1 MTSLWKSERTG
12 TATVAG
18 VPAVLI
24 ARGSALS
31 MWMTASLD
39 ASNRG
44 VVPNERTG
52 EDARGGRDG
61 REAADEVTD
70 GLRRED
76 AGPCCRRAGYV
87 GYQTLPKSARM
98 DTRSA
103 TAAFEDSN
111 MKKLAIAAMAAVA
124 LGALSPA
131 AQAVVFNDLNQGPNG
146 LRTFTFGDN
155 DIGNGSS
162 APGAFT
168 RTFTFNTVETGT
180 LSLNFGDVA
189 SSPVNNVE
197 FTSANLNGTAVNLFS
212 FVSFPL
218 PGAFLPG
225 QAGEPDIG
233 FLLNVAVGVG
243 NQLLTIMGTNG
254 GNGVFAGTAAFSP
267 VPVPGPIAGAG
278 LPAMLGLA
286 GAWFWR
292 RRRAQ
297 HAV

>member
-1 MTSLWKSERTG
+1 
-12 TATVAG
+12 
-18 VPAVLI
+18 
-24 ARGSALS
+24 
-31 MWMTASLD
+31 
-39 ASNRG
+39 
-44 VVPNERTG
+44 
-52 EDARGGRDG
+52 
-61 REAADEVTD
+61 
-70 GLRRED
+70 
-76 AGPCCRRAGYV
+76 
-87 GYQTLPKSARM
+87 
-98 DTRSA
+98 
-103 TAAFEDSN
+103 

-124 LGALSPA
+124 LGTLSPA
-131 AQAVVFNDLNQGPNG
+131 AQAAVFNDLNQGPDG

-180 LSLNFGDVA
+180 LSLMFGDVA
-189 SSPVNNVE
+189 SRPINNVE

-212 FVSFPL
+212 FVNP
-218 PGAFLPG
+218 PGTLVRG

-254 GNGVFAGTAAFSP
+254 GNGVFAGTAAFAPVP